1 MRFLYDAIT
10 SHLKNAWSFYLNNC
24 VTPSPK
30 NAKVQSL
37 IEISPFVL
45 EEKIDTNI
53 FFLLC
58 NCHVPKDCFKL
69 AQWF

>member
-1 MRFLYDAIT
+1 MRFLYVAIT
-10 SHLKNAWSFYLNNC
+10 SPLKNAWSFYLNNC
-24 VTPSPK
+24 VTASPK

-53 FFLLC
+53 YFFYFAIALRL
-58 NCHVPKDCFKL
+58 F
-69 AQWF
+69 